1 MTRQHPKRRSKI
13 PRKLNPFSLPATSS
27 IRPSGTKPPKKQMPA
42 FPSALLKFGH
52 FFSLS
57 ILEEGRRTA
66 VGLDAL
72 NWPLGDHRDE
82 EGGRDGWIGLDWMD
96 ELSAPLIFLLRL
108 LWWPKGGMRGRI
120 VGRFGWGQSK
130 PNWRHT
136 KTIGEGRR
144 HIFRPISGQIPLL
157 PKRGN
162 KQLETTAFL
171 NALCSS
177 FFLFSIVFPIFCIFS
192 LPTNIFGVQNDE
204 FPFPSKSFFLFQ
216 SVIKSI
222 NFAFFHFRN
231 LPQKNLRKNSAF
243 LKVQRIFPF
252 FTNSNNL
259 NDALKNRLKWLINL
273 I

>member
-13 PRKLNPFSLPATSS
+13 PRKLNPFSGDFIHSS
-27 IRPSGTKPPKKQMPA
+27 IRHQPPKKQMPA
-42 FPSALLKFGH
+42 FPSAAQIWPLFLPFD
-52 FFSLS
+52 F
-57 ILEEGRRTA
+57 GRRA
-66 VGLDAL
+66 P
-72 NWPLGDHRDE
+72 N
-82 EGGRDGWIGLDWMD
+82 GGWIGCIELAPWGSSRRGRGTGRMDWIGLDGWIVD
-96 ELSAPLIFLLRL
+96 PLIFLLRL